1 MTRSLGARDFF
12 SRGQGGRALELA
24 EWRSGKTMAVGD
36 PFGDRGPQVRYARV
50 EDLEARAQAKD
61 TLEKALDLARTI
73 EELLED
79 TRSVAAAVPVD
90 DARTHSTRM
99 ARAMA
104 ASLVDELDA
113 LVRPARKTG
122 SS

>member
-1 MTRSLGARDFF
+1 
-12 SRGQGGRALELA
+12 
-24 EWRSGKTMAVGD
+24 MAVGD

-50 EDLEARAQAKD
+50 EDLEAHARAED
-61 TLEKALDLARTI
+61 TLRRALDLARNV

-79 TRSVAAAVPVD
+79 TRSVATPAPVD

-113 LVRPARKTG
+113 LVRPYRKTG
-122 SS
+122 TS

>member
-1 MTRSLGARDFF
+1 MALSGPQRPHLVYTTELSGSGRATRT
-12 SRGQGGRALELA
+12 SRTDQEIEAEALAKALELA
-24 EWRSGKTMAVGD
+24 R
-36 PFGDRGPQVRYARV
+36 Q
-50 EDLEARAQAKD
+50 
-61 TLEKALDLARTI
+61 I

-79 TRSVAAAVPVD
+79 TRSIASLGVAEDP
-90 DARTHSTRM
+90 RTHSTRM

-113 LVRPARKTG
+113 LVRPARGAAAGTR

>member
-1 MTRSLGARDFF
+1 MALSGPQRPHLVYTQPSA
-12 SRGQGGRALELA
+12 GGRATEEIEAETLA
-24 EWRSGKTMAVGD
+24 
-36 PFGDRGPQVRYARV
+36 
-50 EDLEARAQAKD
+50 
-61 TLEKALDLARTI
+61 KALDLARKI

-79 TRSVAAAVPVD
+79 TRSIAVPSAATSSSAPPSED
-90 DARTHSTRM
+90 PRTHSTRM

-113 LVRPARKTG
+113 LVRPSRRTG

>member
-1 MTRSLGARDFF
+1 
-12 SRGQGGRALELA
+12 
-24 EWRSGKTMAVGD
+24 MAVGD

-50 EDLEARAQAKD
+50 EGKLEAQVQQAESED
-61 TLEKALDLARTI
+61 TLRQALDLARKL

-79 TRSVAAAVPVD
+79 TRSLAGPLAAVE

-104 ASLVDELDA
+104 ASLVDELAA
-113 LVRPARKTG
+113 LVRPSRQTG
-122 SS
+122 TS